1 MTYIQPLPTL
11 SSIVIKGGADSPH
24 SDEYVFSHVDI
35 SYIMN
40 DPDARSNLLDAITR
54 TFHELGIERLGGGD
68 DKHPLAIEIRGEDID
83 KVVDLNIEL
92 EAGEILDEVYC
103 RTHLIESY
111 GFAPRR
117 FELTGML
124 WIDGFE
130 VVG

>member
-1 MTYIQPLPTL
+1 MAYVQPLPTL
-11 SSIVIKGGADSPH
+11 SSIVIKGGTDSPC
-24 SDEYVFSHVDI
+24 SDEYVFRHVDI
-35 SYIMN
+35 DLIMN
-40 DPDARSNLLDAITR
+40 DPDVRPNLLDAISR
-54 TFHELGIERLGGGD
+54 AFRELGIECLAD
-68 DKHPLAIEIRGEDID
+68 SDYKPLFVIEIRDEDID
-83 KVVDLNIEL
+83 KVADLNLEL

-103 RTHLIESY
+103 RTYLTEFY